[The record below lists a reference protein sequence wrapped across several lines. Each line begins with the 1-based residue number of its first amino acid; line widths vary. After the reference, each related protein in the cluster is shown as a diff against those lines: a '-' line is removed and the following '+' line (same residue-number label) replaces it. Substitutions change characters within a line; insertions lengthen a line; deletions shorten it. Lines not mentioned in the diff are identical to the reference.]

1 MAKQFVPESDYNILK
16 LELITQKGAMRK
28 QACLLYHFPTV
39 QHLINKKQCN
49 VNGLITAY
57 VDT

>member
-16 LELITQKGAMRK
+16 LELITQKGTMRK

-39 QHLINKKQCN
+39 QRLINKKQCN
-49 VNGLITAY
+49 INGLITAY